1 MHNRIERSMSL
12 NSNQVKCFL
21 ALAETLNFTK
31 AATRLYMTQPGL
43 SHQIASLETELKTQ
57 LFIRNQKRVLLTPAG
72 ALLASELSGLQ
83 EAGERL
89 IERVQTVGQGYT
101 GELNI
106 GLLEGQWM
114 GADLTDLFRDYMQ
127 TYPNIDLRICQGSF
141 GELRRQLQDGRI
153 DAAFSLKFDIDGMD
167 GMTWAPYDKDSAI
180 FAVSRRLP
188 IGQKEVITMEDM
200 QKETF
205 LIISPEDSRAGHEQI
220 IAQFKQFGV
229 NPEKIRFAPNLT
241 TIMLWI
247 EVGLGIGVVNMRSSI
262 ASNPD
267 VRLIHEV
274 PLEDASF
281 CIAWRKQNLN
291 PAFSLFLEMLQ
302 KQ

>member
-1 MHNRIERSMSL
+1 M
-12 NSNQVKCFL
+12 NSNQIKCFL

-31 AATRLYMTQPGL
+31 AAARLYMTQPGV
-43 SHQIASLETELKTQ
+43 SHQIASLESELKTQ

-72 ALLASELSGLQ
+72 ALLASELGVLQ

-89 IERVQTVGQGYT
+89 VERVQTLGQGYT

-114 GADLTDLFRDYMQ
+114 GTDLTDLFRDYMQ
-127 TYPNIDLRICQGSF
+127 RYPNIDLRVCQGSF
-141 GELRRQLQDGRI
+141 GELRHQLQDGKI
-153 DAAFSLKFDIDGMD
+153 DAAISLRFDIEGMD
-167 GMTWAPYDKDSAI
+167 GMTWISYDKDSAV

-188 IGQKEVITMEDM
+188 IGQKEVITMDDM

-220 IAQFKQFGV
+220 LAHFKQFGV
-229 NPEKIRFAPNLT
+229 MPKNIRIAPNLM

-247 EVGLGIGVVNMRSSI
+247 ELGLGIGVVNMRSSI
-262 ASNPD
+262 AGNPD

-281 CIAWRKQNLN
+281 CLAWKNQNIN
-291 PAFSLFLEMLQ
+291 PAFSLFLEMMQ
-302 KQ
+302 EK

>member
-1 MHNRIERSMSL
+1 M

-31 AATRLYMTQPGL
+31 AAARLYMTQPGL

-114 GADLTDLFRDYMQ
+114 GADLTDLFRNYMQ
-127 TYPNIDLRICQGSF
+127 KYPNIDLRICQGSF
-141 GELRRQLQDGRI
+141 GELRRLLEDGKI
-153 DAAFSLKFDIDGMD
+153 DAELSLRFDVEGIDGVS
-167 GMTWAPYDKDSAI
+167 WIPYDKDSAV

-188 IGQKEVITMEDM
+188 IGQKETITLEDIE
-200 QKETF
+200 KETF
-205 LIISPEDSRAGHEQI
+205 IIISPEDSRAGTDRI
-220 IAQFKQFGV
+220 LDDFRKFGV
-229 NPEKIRFAPNLT
+229 SPQKIRYSPNLT
-241 TIMLWI
+241 TTMLWI
-247 EVGLGIGVVNMRSSI
+247 ELGLGIGIINERSSL
-262 ASNPD
+262 AGNPE
-267 VRLIHEV
+267 VRVVHEI
-274 PLEDASF
+274 PLDDASF
-281 CIAWRKQNLN
+281 CLAWRKQNIN
-291 PAFSLFLEMLQ
+291 PAFSLFLEMMQ
-302 KQ
+302 NQ

>member
-1 MHNRIERSMSL
+1 M

-31 AATRLYMTQPGL
+31 AAARLYMTQPGL

-114 GADLTDLFRDYMQ
+114 GADLTDLFRSYMQ
-127 TYPNIDLRICQGSF
+127 KYPNIDLRICQGSF
-141 GELRRQLQDGRI
+141 GELRRLLEDGKI
-153 DAAFSLKFDIDGMD
+153 DAELSLRFDVEGIDGVS
-167 GMTWAPYDKDSAI
+167 WIPYDKDSAV

-188 IGQKEVITMEDM
+188 IGQKETITLEDIE
-200 QKETF
+200 KETF
-205 LIISPEDSRAGHEQI
+205 IIISPEDSRAGTDRI
-220 IAQFKQFGV
+220 LDDFRKFGV
-229 NPEKIRFAPNLT
+229 SPQKIRYSPNLT
-241 TIMLWI
+241 TTMLWI
-247 EVGLGIGVVNMRSSI
+247 ELGLGIGIINERSSL
-262 ASNPD
+262 AGNPE
-267 VRLIHEV
+267 VRVVHEI
-274 PLEDASF
+274 PLDDASF
-281 CIAWRKQNLN
+281 CLAWRKQNIN
-291 PAFSLFLEMLQ
+291 PAFSLFLEMMQ
-302 KQ
+302 NQ